1 LALDIKTMV
10 VLIERILWF
19 VNRGIEIVIVIAIAL
34 MIIRMIT
41 DAMDLNPFAWT
52 SRTIR
57 RLTDGFVMPVR
68 GGLRQLGVDPKF
80 APLIVILLVIVLG
93 YFTAQLAGTIG
104 STVIGVWNSVMRGAV
119 IAALGYIIY
128 GLLSIYLILIIARV
142 VFSWG
147 QISYRNRVMRFLV
160 NVTEPL
166 LGPLRRMLPPLGWID
181 ISPLVAG
188 LIIWFLLAAVSGTLL
203 SGAG

>member
-1 LALDIKTMV
+1 M
-10 VLIERILWF
+10 LIVQRILWF
-19 VNRGIEIVIVIAIAL
+19 VNRGIEVVIVATIAL
-34 MIIRMIT
+34 MIVRMIT

-52 SRTIR
+52 SRTVR
-57 RLTDGFVMPVR
+57 RLTDGLVMPVR

-80 APLIVILLVIVLG
+80 APLVVILLVIVVG
-93 YFTAQLAGTIG
+93 YFVAQLVGTIV
-104 STVIGVWNSVMRGAV
+104 TTIIGVLDSVRVGGV
-119 IAALGYIIY
+119 ITAIGYIIY
-128 GLLSIYLILIIARV
+128 GLLSVYLILIIARV

-181 ISPLVAG
+181 ISPLVAT
-188 LIIWFLLAAVSGTLL
+188 LIILLLRVAVAGTLL
-203 SGAG
+203 VGVI